1 MRTKFLAAVL
11 SMSLLLAVGCSKK
24 AEEQATQSAQAPA
37 GEQSATNQQG
47 QQEPQAPVVPATIK
61 EPEPEPLVVPAGTTL
76 AVRLGAPLSSK
87 SSKPGETFPVTISTP
102 IKVGGK
108 TAIPAGANGMGQVLD
123 AKKQGAFKGEA
134 ALAVTLTSITVD
146 GHSYPV
152 QTSAF
157 MQQVKGKGKRTAKA
171 VGGGAGAGALIGG
184 IAGGGKGAAI
194 GALVGAGAGTAVAA
208 GTGGENVNLPA
219 EAIVSFKLSNSVT
232 IPQK

>member
-11 SMSLLLAVGCSKK
+11 LLSLLLAVGCSKK
-24 AEEQATQSAQAPA
+24 AEEQATEPTQTPMA
-37 GEQSATNQQG
+37 EQQG
-47 QQEPQAPVVPATIK
+47 QQEPPQAPVVPATIK

-76 AVRLGAPLSSK
+76 SVRLGAPLSSK
-87 SSKPGETFPVTISTP
+87 TSKPGETFPVTISTP

-108 TAIPAGANGMGQVLD
+108 TAIPAGADGMGQVLD

-134 ALAVTLTSITVD
+134 ALAVTLTSITVN

-152 QTSAF
+152 ETSAF

-219 EAIVSFKLSNSVT
+219 EAIVSFKLSNSVA